1 MKTVSVRDLQ
11 KTLRKR
17 VDESQKERVIV
28 TRRGHP
34 AAVLIGVEG
43 MDWEQVLLQTDD
55 SFWRMIR
62 KRRKERAV
70 PLASVRRRLGIR

>member
-11 KTLRKR
+11 KTLRRR

-55 SFWRMIR
+55 SFWRLIQR
-62 KRRKERAV
+62 RRKERAA
-70 PLASVRRRLGIR
+70 PLGAVKRRLGIK

>member
-11 KTLRKR
+11 KTLRR
-17 VDESQKERVIV
+17 RIDESQTERVIV

-43 MDWEQVLLQTDD
+43 MDWEQILLQTDD
-55 SFWRMIR
+55 SFWRLIQR
-62 KRRKERAV
+62 RRKQKAA
-70 PLASVRRRLGIR
+70 PLATVKRRLGVR

>member
-1 MKTVSVRDLQ
+1 VKTVSVRDLQ

-55 SFWRMIR
+55 SFWRLIQ
-62 KRRKERAV
+62 RRRRERTT
-70 PLASVRRRLGIR
+70 PLAAVRRRLGIK

>member
-11 KTLRKR
+11 RTLRKR
-17 VDESQKERVIV
+17 VDESQKERLIV

-55 SFWRMIR
+55 SFWRMIQ
-62 KRRKERAV
+62 RRRRERAT
-70 PLASVRRRLGIR
+70 PLATVRRRLGIK

>member
-1 MKTVSVRDLQ
+1 VKTVNIRDLQ

-62 KRRKERAV
+62 RRRRERAA
-70 PLASVRRRLGIR
+70 PLATVRRRLGIK

>member
-11 KTLRKR
+11 KTLRRR

-62 KRRKERAV
+62 GRRKERAT
-70 PLASVRRRLGIR
+70 PLAAVRRRLGGR

>member
-55 SFWRMIR
+55 AFWRTIR
-62 KRRKERAV
+62 RRRKERGS
-70 PLASVRRRLGIR
+70 PLAAVKKRLGIR

>member
-17 VDESQKERVIV
+17 VAESQKERVIV

-43 MDWEQVLLQTDD
+43 MDWESIVLGTDD
-55 SFWRMIR
+55 SFWKMIQ
-62 KRRKERAV
+62 RRRRQKAA

>member
-1 MKTVSVRDLQ
+1 MKTVSVRELQ
-11 KTLRKR
+11 RTVKER
-17 VDESQKERVIV
+17 VDQSQKERVIV

-55 SFWRMIR
+55 SFWRLIQR
-62 KRRKERAV
+62 RRKERAS
-70 PLASVRRRLGIR
+70 PLASVRKRLGIK